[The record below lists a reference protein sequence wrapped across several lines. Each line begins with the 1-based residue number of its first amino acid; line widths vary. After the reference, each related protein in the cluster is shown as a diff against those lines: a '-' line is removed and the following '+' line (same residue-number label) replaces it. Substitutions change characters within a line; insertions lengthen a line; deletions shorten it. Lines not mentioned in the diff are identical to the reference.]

1 MEAVML
7 KLTNVM
13 KWIGN
18 AVTEVPLLD
27 EVDATTVKHEEDCLV
42 QDSTLMRRDQVI
54 GGGRRVNTSS
64 SPSAAGPQAPN
75 GARTTRRERKCE
87 DQCGAS
93 SSHRCSDVLAG
104 SCMKKTTAMSAAQVV
119 FCNTLVDRVCR
130 KCGGLRRRLS
140 EDAAGCKDTEV
151 AGSDC
156 DVKQRKG
163 GNRVDVLRKK
173 S

>member
-1 MEAVML
+1 
-7 KLTNVM
+7 
-13 KWIGN
+13 GN

-75 GARTTRRERKCE
+75 GARTTRRERKRE

-93 SSHRCSDVLAG
+93 SSRRCSDVLAG

-140 EDAAGCKDTEV
+140 KVPKKGHHKILMGCRLTERKALLVQVEKKRKQPAMMSDAGCE
-151 AGSDC
+151 
-156 DVKQRKG
+156 
-163 GNRVDVLRKK
+163 
-173 S
+173 